1 MAKGDVLMTTP
12 RPTLTQLA
20 QHAAAQ
26 IGFTARRW
34 WRDTTEPFFLRVE
47 VERRLVGA
55 PPAVAELRVP
65 LPSSTRP
72 PRTRSKSLCPPTR
85 PHPLTRRSSTPKGKR
100 QTSRTR
106 TR

>member
-1 MAKGDVLMTTP
+1 MTTP

-26 IGFTARRW
+26 IGFTVRRW
-34 WRDTTEPFFLRVE
+34 WRDTTDPFVLCVE

-55 PPAVAELRVP
+55 SPAVAELRVP
-65 LPSSTRP
+65 LPSAARSPLTRSKP
-72 PRTRSKSLCPPTR
+72 LCPRTRPR
-85 PHPLTRRSSTPKGKR
+85 PLTQRSRTPKGKQ

-106 TR
+106 